1 MCCHWNALLGEAAV
15 AAAAVPLST
24 THTNCATCGTT
35 AASHAQGTAPQVPA
49 ASCLQVVVACQQ
61 LIAPSTSCS
70 SLKLRLKS
78 FHAEHV
84 QPESSL
90 SRGQPGSAAGM
101 PSKGLVRAQP
111 CRTTTQQ
118 TETRQLR
125 WLLRLVGY
133 GEMVGLV
140 GLWGAAESLMLPSTA
155 ACGDQATASLIVSV
169 DPLLTISLGSGRWN
183 CLHSFTAVAA
193 GLSSGSWFGGGGPGS
208 VNCAWQSTLSCPA

>member
-1 MCCHWNALLGEAAV
+1 
-15 AAAAVPLST
+15 
-24 THTNCATCGTT
+24 
-35 AASHAQGTAPQVPA
+35 
-49 ASCLQVVVACQQ
+49 
-61 LIAPSTSCS
+61 
-70 SLKLRLKS
+70 
-78 FHAEHV
+78 
-84 QPESSL
+84 
-90 SRGQPGSAAGM
+90 M

-111 CRTTTQQ
+111 CRTATQP

-155 ACGDQATASLIVSV
+155 ACGDQAMASLIVSV
-169 DPLLTISLGSGRWN
+169 DPLLTISLGSGSWN

-208 VNCAWQSTLSCPA
+208 VYAVCQLRMAVDPQLPSMTLLPMLVPPPMMLPHPSCIS